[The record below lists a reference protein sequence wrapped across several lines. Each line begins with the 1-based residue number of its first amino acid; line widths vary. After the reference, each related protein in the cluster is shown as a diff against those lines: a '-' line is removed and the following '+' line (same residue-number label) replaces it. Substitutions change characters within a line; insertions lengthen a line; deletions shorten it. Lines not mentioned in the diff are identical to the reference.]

1 MKRKKAQLQRR
12 HELRAGLQEEIQ
24 VVEQQLKTGADGCRR
39 VRLLPASLT
48 GRSEKMVFNAAF
60 LLAASQVKTW
70 LATAGRVRESVRRK
84 GLLLEVTGP
93 SPPYHFCPTPEL

>member
-1 MKRKKAQLQRR
+1 MKRKKAQLQRHR
-12 HELRAGLQEEIQ
+12 ELRASLQEEIQ
-24 VVEQQLKTGADGCRR
+24 IAEHQLKTGADGCCR

-48 GRSEKMVFNAAF
+48 GRFEKMVFNAAF
-60 LLAASQVKTW
+60 LLAASQAKTW
-70 LATAGRVRESVRRK
+70 LATVGRVRESVRRR